1 MNEPTTTQATQPASQ
16 TPSQPTEKDLAARID
31 ASGIL
36 KADVPPSPAQARQTA
51 KPRAD
56 VLSDETTGEDPD
68 DTQTDD
74 QTTDD
79 DAGTE
84 ADGSGEATDEQG
96 EDEGSESTPSKPSD
110 EMKALRKEI
119 AELKALFAGG
129 KGKDAIAT
137 DGSGGAAAPS
147 GQSDKG
153 KDAQTK
159 DKIANVKAKIEAA
172 RGEWGELI
180 TALGLDELVDDLD
193 TERKTK
199 AQEKQQ
205 AAQTQHERLQT
216 ERVSAANQVHKAI
229 NNIARADMGLT
240 KVLGIGR
247 HETLSEQHLKTRS
260 RIMAAAVRALEDSNE
275 EVQSKQRKAPL
286 TEAEAI
292 AIGIKRVT
300 GKDVSPSGQSK
311 GEQQARDRARMVRP
325 ANGGTTSRED
335 DREETPQ
342 KVERRL
348 ASSIDNF
355 FKQGN

>member
-153 KDAQTK
+153 KD
-159 DKIANVKAKIEAA
+159 KIAQVKAKIEAA

-205 AAQTQHERLQT
+205 AAQTQQEQIQAQ
-216 ERVSAANQVHKAI
+216 RVNAANQVHKAI

-247 HETLSEQHLKTRS
+247 HETLSEQHLATRS
-260 RIMAAAVRALEDSNE
+260 RIMGAAVRALQDSQE
-275 EVQSKQRKAPL
+275 EVQSKQRKAPI

-300 GKDVSPSGQSK
+300 GKDVSVQGQSK
-311 GEQQARDRARMVRP
+311 GDQQARDRARMVRP